1 MKVEKRDG
9 RIQAFN
15 FDKIAIAVSKV
26 FASKSV
32 QKPVPDKLLD
42 KLKEFF
48 EKLSE
53 KKDDNYAMPI
63 EEIQDVIRNFLIKNN
78 QYEAAESFILYRK
91 KREEIREKKS
101 KLTKDIAQK
110 LNGTNIENQNA
121 NLDEASFGGRM
132 GEANR
137 VVTKDFA
144 LKNLMSKRA
153 KENHENNRIY
163 THDLDSYAVGMHNCL
178 SVPFDDLLA
187 NGFTTRQTD
196 VRPANSVSTACQLVA
211 VIFQIQSLQ
220 QFGGVSATH
229 IDWTMV
235 PYIRKSFYKHFNDGL
250 KYCEGLDIDYVLT
263 NVQDISIEDSSYKKY
278 PKAYD
283 YAIAMTKKECM
294 QGVEGL
300 SHNLNT
306 LQSRS
311 GNQLPFT
318 SINYGTCTLPEG
330 RMFTKAILETSL
342 RGLGKFGRTSIFPCQ
357 IFQYAK
363 YINGKPGTPNYD
375 LYQLALKSTAH
386 RLYPN
391 YANQEWSVNETAI
404 KADRQVRT
412 KVLSELTEEERA
424 KLIARI
430 EADPSLGERLGL
442 TVVEE
447 TDVDKL

>member
-9 RIQAFN
+9 RIQPFN
-15 FDKIAIAVSKV
+15 FDKIAVAVSKV

-32 QKPVPDKLLD
+32 QQPVPEKLLD
-42 KLKEFF
+42 KLKDYFD
-48 EKLSE
+48 KLSE
-53 KKDDNYAMPI
+53 KKDSNYAMPI
-63 EEIQDVIRNFLIKNN
+63 EDIQDVIRNFLIKNN
-78 QYEAAESFILYRK
+78 QYAAAESFILYRK

-101 KLTKDIAQK
+101 KMTKEITKK

-132 GEANR
+132 GEATR

-178 SVPFDDLLA
+178 SIPFDDLLK
-187 NGFTTRQTD
+187 NGFNTRQTD
-196 VRPANSVSTACQLVA
+196 VRPANSINTACQLIA

-235 PYIRKSFYKHFNDGL
+235 PYIRKSFCKHFRDGL
-250 KYCEGLDIDYVLT
+250 KYCEEIDGILVLP
-263 NVQDISIEDSSYKKY
+263 NIKGSIESPAYKRY
-278 PKAYD
+278 SKAYN
-283 YAIAMTKKECM
+283 YAIAMTQKECM

-300 SHNLNT
+300 FHNLNT

-363 YINGKPGTPNYD
+363 GINDKPGTSNYD

-391 YANQEWSVNETAI
+391 YANQDWTSNEQAI
-404 KADRQVRT
+404 ETDRVIKE
-412 KVLSELTEEERA
+412 KVISELTDEERETLMA
-424 KLIARI
+424 QI
-430 EADPSLGERLGL
+430 EKNPALGKQLGL
-442 TVVEE
+442 VVKNE
-447 TDVDKL
+447 

>member
-15 FDKIAIAVSKV
+15 FDKIVIAVSKV

-144 LKNLMSKRA
+144 LKNLMSKKA

-178 SVPFDDLLA
+178 SVPFDDMLA

-196 VRPANSVSTACQLVA
+196 VRPANSVNTACQLVA

-235 PYIRKSFYKHFNDGL
+235 PYIRKSFYKHFNEGL
-250 KYCEGLDIDYVLT
+250 KYCEGLDIAHVLI
-263 NVQDISIEDSSYKKY
+263 NVQDISIEDTRYKKY

-363 YINGKPGTPNYD
+363 DINGKPGTPNYD

-391 YANQEWSVNETAI
+391 YANQEWSVNENAI
-404 KADRQVRT
+404 KTDRQVRT
-412 KVLSELTEEERA
+412 KVLSELTEDERA

-447 TDVDKL
+447 NDVDKL

>member
-15 FDKIAIAVSKV
+15 FDKIVIAVSKV

-132 GEANR
+132 GEATR

-144 LKNLMSKRA
+144 LKNLMSKKA

-178 SVPFDDLLA
+178 SIPFDDLLK
-187 NGFTTRQTD
+187 NGFNTRQTD
-196 VRPANSVSTACQLVA
+196 VRPANSVNTACQLVA

-235 PYIRKSFYKHFNDGL
+235 PYVRKSFYKHFNEGL
-250 KYCEGLDIDYVLT
+250 KYCEGLSD
-263 NVQDISIEDSSYKKY
+263 QE
-278 PKAYD
+278 
-283 YAIAMTKKECM
+283 IAT
-294 QGVEGL
+294 VDNHL
-300 SHNLNT
+300 
-306 LQSRS
+306 
-311 GNQLPFT
+311 
-318 SINYGTCTLPEG
+318 
-330 RMFTKAILETSL
+330 
-342 RGLGKFGRTSIFPCQ
+342 
-357 IFQYAK
+357 
-363 YINGKPGTPNYD
+363 
-375 LYQLALKSTAH
+375 
-386 RLYPN
+386 
-391 YANQEWSVNETAI
+391 
-404 KADRQVRT
+404 
-412 KVLSELTEEERA
+412 LSE
-424 KLIARI
+424 
-430 EADPSLGERLGL
+430 
-442 TVVEE
+442 
-447 TDVDKL
+447 